1 MITKKFTIKAYVAS
15 ILTLLLILG
24 TSSILSPVLAESFA
38 DEDNDSSISYMSDDY
53 EFLVESNAL
62 PELDDHWS
70 KELFIWA
77 INNRMVNGYSDGSY
91 QPDKT
96 VSEAEFLKM
105 LFKLLGAALPGSIGP
120 DWADGPYRLA
130 NMTNLPAKGITQSS
144 EKFKAVNRQ
153 TAAEIIA
160 GITGVNYSGENAI
173 RYLIGNQLIPVE
185 LDTYLEKFDGKAT
198 LTRAEALAW
207 FRVLSLKG
215 YMTFAYRPAEA
226 SDPALLNETPPVAPI
241 SNTEYFSYIP
251 VKIEDLYIYN
261 QNNSSQASVTLGIK
275 KSEVDSKFRLTDMTP
290 DMFNYYEYSNLKV
303 GFDKNGLLNRWKIE
317 DSEDENPHPLMTSR
331 GIQPGKSTLLDV
343 IKAYGTGGY
352 SGDQVIEYAFE
363 KDSKGNLQPVTDR
376 RYTRHNQD
384 GYILSFIVD
393 KETKVVWYVS
403 VQNYQF
409 AYYDSHTLLD

>member
-1 MITKKFTIKAYVAS
+1 MITKKFTIKAYVAL

-185 LDTYLEKFDGKAT
+185 LDPYLKTFDGKAT

-207 FRVLSLKG
+207 LRVLSLKG
-215 YMTFAYRPAEA
+215 YMTLGFRPEEA
-226 SDPALLNETPPVAPI
+226 SDPTLLKDTPSIAPI
-241 SNTEYFSYIP
+241 PNNEYFSYIP
-251 VKIEDLYIYN
+251 VTIKDLYIYDKS
-261 QNNSSQASVTLGIK
+261 NSSEASITLGMN
-275 KSEVDSKFRLTDMTP
+275 KSEVNNQFLLPEKTEDI
-290 DMFNYYEYSNLKV
+290 FNRFQNNNLYV
-303 GFDKNGLLNRWKIE
+303 GFDKHELLNLWTIE
-317 DSEDENPHPLMTSR
+317 DSEDVIPHPLMTSR
-331 GIQPGKSTLLDV
+331 GIEPGKSTLFDV
-343 IKAYGTGGY
+343 IKAYGAGGY
-352 SGDQVIEYAFE
+352 SGDQIIEYAYE
-363 KDSKGNLQPVTDR
+363 MDSKGELQPVTDR
-376 RYTRHNQD
+376 RFTRHNQE
-384 GYILSFIVD
+384 GYILSFIID
-393 KETKVVWYVS
+393 NETKVVWYAS
-403 VQNYQF
+403 VQTYQY
-409 AYYDSHTLLD
+409 AYYDSYSLLD